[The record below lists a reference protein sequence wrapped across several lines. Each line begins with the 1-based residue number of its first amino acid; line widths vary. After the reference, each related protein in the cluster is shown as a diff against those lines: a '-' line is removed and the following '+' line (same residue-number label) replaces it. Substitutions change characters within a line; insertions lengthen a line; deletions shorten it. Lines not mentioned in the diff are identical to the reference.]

1 MAIDISKVA
10 LYLATLEGIL
20 QLLGQG
26 KSPAEAITQSGIG
39 AELGVPD
46 AGKIVANITA
56 LITDIHGKNP
66 EAIAVDIAGL
76 VKTLEED
83 KLIPAGSFEHD
94 AVAAVETF
102 EATKSDFL
110 TGQFAVVGHAE
121 IFGQTALIGV
131 VAKGGPAANTLGL

>member
-20 QLLGQG
+20 SLLAKGV
-26 KSPAEAITQSGIG
+26 SPAEAIAQSGVG

-46 AGKIVANITA
+46 ASRIIANITS
-56 LITDIHGKNP
+56 LITDIHGKAP
-66 EAIAVDIAGL
+66 EAIAVDVATL

-83 KLIPAGSFEHD
+83 KILPASSFEAD

-102 EATKSDFL
+102 EATKADFL

-121 IFGQTALIGV
+121 IYGLEAVIGV
-131 VAKGGPAANTLGL
+131 VAKTGPAASALGI